1 MTFEV
6 TGFERPLYVMI
17 VADTEKE
24 VFSSVLGYDVGLLSA
39 HATDAETGSDV
50 SFSVLDVDP

>member
-1 MTFEV
+1 MT
-6 TGFERPLYVMI
+6 

-24 VFSSVLGYDVGLLSA
+24 VFSSILGYDVGLLSA